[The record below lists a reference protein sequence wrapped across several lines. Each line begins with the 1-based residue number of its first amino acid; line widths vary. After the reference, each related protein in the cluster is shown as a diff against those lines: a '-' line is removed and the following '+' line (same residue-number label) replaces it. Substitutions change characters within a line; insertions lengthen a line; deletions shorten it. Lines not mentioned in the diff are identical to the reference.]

1 MIAQTLTEAEARQ
14 LNPVTLAFVG
24 DAYFGLLVR
33 LKLAETER
41 PIGELHSLSVK
52 LVNANAQA
60 LGVAEIEPLLTEEE
74 LSVFKRGR
82 NLHTKNTPK
91 NSTVAQYHA
100 ATGLECLFGYLK
112 LSGNERR
119 AEELFGIIWQV
130 LKPC

>member
-1 MIAQTLTEAEARQ
+1 MSGPA
-14 LNPVTLAFVG
+14 TLAFVG

-33 LKLAETER
+33 LKLAEIER

-60 LGVAEIEPLLTEEE
+60 VGASKIEPLLTEEE

-91 NSTVAQYHA
+91 NA
-100 ATGLECLFGYLK
+100 F
-112 LSGNERR
+112 SGARGDFAKKSPR
-119 AEELFGIIWQV
+119 
-130 LKPC
+130 K

>member
-1 MIAQTLTEAEARQ
+1 MSKILSGPA
-14 LNPVTLAFVG
+14 TLAFVG

-52 LVNANAQA
+52 LVNANAQE

>member
-1 MIAQTLTEAEARQ
+1 MSKILSGPA
-14 LNPVTLAFVG
+14 TLAFVG

-60 LGVAEIEPLLTEEE
+60 VGASKIEPLLTEEE

-112 LSGNERR
+112 LSGNSTR

>member
-1 MIAQTLTEAEARQ
+1 MSKILSGPA
-14 LNPVTLAFVG
+14 TLAFVG

-60 LGVAEIEPLLTEEE
+60 LGVAEIEPLLTDEE

-112 LSGNERR
+112 LSGNTER

-130 LKPC
+130 LNPC

>member
-1 MIAQTLTEAEARQ
+1 MSKILSGPA
-14 LNPVTLAFVG
+14 TLAFVG

-112 LSGNERR
+112 LSGNTER
-119 AEELFGIIWQV
+119 AEELFGIIWENQN
-130 LKPC
+130 PENHE